1 MGCLKKLIGFYKRNC
16 EVMFPKGSSL
26 NPVLMSL
33 VARHISKER
42 LSIMKNPFPHSVSNG
57 PARCLLLANQHAFPD
72 N

>member
-1 MGCLKKLIGFYKRNC
+1 MGYLKKLIGFYKRNC

-42 LSIMKNPFPHSVSNG
+42 HSMVKNPLPHSLKNG
-57 PARCLLLANQHAFPD
+57 PARCLLLAN
-72 N
+72 